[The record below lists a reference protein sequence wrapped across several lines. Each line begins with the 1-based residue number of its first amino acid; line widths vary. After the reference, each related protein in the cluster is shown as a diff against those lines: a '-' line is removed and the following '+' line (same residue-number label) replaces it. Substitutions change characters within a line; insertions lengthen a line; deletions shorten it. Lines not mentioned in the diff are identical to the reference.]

1 MQSPTRIAVQ
11 TLAMAAVL
19 FSATSVVWAQQPADQ
34 QPQSVGDSTQAP
46 GADNTKMNQQDSNRN
61 NTAEQQKENPS
72 DRELTQHVRKALMQ
86 DKSLSTYA
94 HNVKVISQNGTV
106 TLKGPVHSDDE
117 KQAIEAKAAE
127 VAGKDKIVNDLTV
140 VPNQK

>member
-1 MQSPTRIAVQ
+1 MASLPRVAVR
-11 TLAMAAVL
+11 TLAL
-19 FSATSVVWAQQPADQ
+19 ATLLLSGAFGVWAQQ
-34 QPQSVGDSTQAP
+34 STP
-46 GADNTKMNQQDSNRN
+46 ADNTKMNQQDNN

-72 DRELTQHVRKALMQ
+72 DRELTQNVRKAIMQ

-94 HNVKVISQNGTV
+94 HNIKVISQNGTV
-106 TLKGPVHSDDE
+106 TLKGPVHSDNE

-127 VAGKDKIVNDLTV
+127 VAGKDKVVSDLTV